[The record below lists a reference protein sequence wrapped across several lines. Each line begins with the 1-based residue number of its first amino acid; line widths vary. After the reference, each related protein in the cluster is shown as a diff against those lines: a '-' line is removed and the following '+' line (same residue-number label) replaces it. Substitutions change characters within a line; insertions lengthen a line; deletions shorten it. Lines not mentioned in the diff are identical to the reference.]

1 MNEYWLSCISQWVLL
16 LFTFAWFKEEEGEK
30 KEEEKKPDHEEEPG
44 LWEETY
50 KSFHDPKPNGI

>member
-1 MNEYWLSCISQWVLL
+1 M